1 MRARPAYRTLLV
13 RCRPSHRPASGSL
26 AARRPIFR
34 ERLIA
39 SFGVDGLHDFVIAL
53 RNGLHHQR
61 VFDAEWALRWSESG
75 DRSSHINLKRNE
87 LLQKGGNWAKGRTWL
102 ENAPEEIDA
111 RSLVAHYPAQTA
123 KFYDWFLP
131 WCESNVPA
139 PVVEYREV
147 RRQHGAWIARR
158 QWSLALDM
166 FVARGVDPM
175 PYLPDYLTADELAV
189 AIMLPAH
196 SAELADS

>member
-1 MRARPAYRTLLV
+1 
-13 RCRPSHRPASGSL
+13 
-26 AARRPIFR
+26 
-34 ERLIA
+34 
-39 SFGVDGLHDFVIAL
+39 
-53 RNGLHHQR
+53 

-111 RSLVAHYPAQTA
+111 RSLVAHYRAQTA

-139 PVVEYREV
+139 LVVEYREV
-147 RRQHGAWIARR
+147 RRQHGAWIARS

-175 PYLPDYLTADELAV
+175 PYLPDYLTADELV
-189 AIMLPAH
+189 VGITLQRTRP
-196 SAELADS
+196 SSPIS